1 MNKIILLGR
10 LTREPEARMTANDKL
25 CTTFTLA
32 VDRPFSRGKDKEAD
46 FINIVAWN
54 KTAEV
59 VGNSLLKGQRALVE
73 GRLQIR
79 SYDGKDGQKRWI
91 TEVIA
96 ERVEFVEPKQKD
108 AQDWNSA
115 AKGPMDCFGE
125 EGNTPVKQPAKT
137 QPPQVCEGNVF
148 DDEIPF

>member
-10 LTREPEARMTANDKL
+10 LTREPEAKMTPNDKL

-32 VDRPFSRGKDKEAD
+32 VDRPFSRGKEREAD
-46 FINIVAWN
+46 FINIVTWN

-59 VGNSLLKGQRALVE
+59 AGNYLHKGQRALVE

-79 SYDGKDGQKRWI
+79 SYDGKDGQKHWI

-96 ERVEFVEPKQKD
+96 DHLEFVEPKGS
-108 AQDWNSA
+108 SA
-115 AKGPMDCFGE
+115 PSGPMDAFGA
-125 EGNTPVKQPAKT
+125 GGGPVIQPAK
-137 QPPQVCEGNVF
+137 PQAPKVEEQNYF
-148 DDEIPF
+148 DEEFPF